1 MGNMQD
7 KASVGMTTRPIT
19 VPEFMGEDL
28 NYQFNGDLR
37 TERSKGEN
45 LGVGVG
51 PHANVEASSHDQE
64 LHTDP
69 IDAAIESLMVVRD
82 ALRKLAAATA

>member
-7 KASVGMTTRPIT
+7 KASVGMTTRPLT
-19 VPEFMGEDL
+19 VRELMGEDL
-28 NYQFNGDLR
+28 
-37 TERSKGEN
+37 S
-45 LGVGVG
+45 VGVG
-51 PHANVEASSHDQE
+51 PHVNVEASGHDQE